1 MQRLEAAL
9 QLANAQKVP
18 EQADTPQLRQAQH
31 TQHCPTKHALQM
43 LGLLQQWEMG
53 TLTPHHI
60 HQTAQRWK
68 VGRLTTPGF
77 HDLTG
82 PSQAIDV
89 GIPNPPGVVMAPGQM
104 QAADVQMEATKVSS
118 SCIKICPSMG
128 IGQICAMV
136 FRMTTL

>member
-9 QLANAQKVP
+9 QLASAQKVP

-68 VGRLTTPGF
+68 SGRLSTPGF
-77 HDLTG
+77 HDVSG
-82 PSQAIDV
+82 PGQTIDV
-89 GIPNPPGVVMAPGQM
+89 GIPTTQGLVMVPGQA
-104 QAADVQMEATKVSS
+104 QAVAEQDEATKVSS
-118 SCIKICPSMG
+118 SCIEICSAMG
-128 IGQICAMV
+128 FG
-136 FRMTTL
+136 